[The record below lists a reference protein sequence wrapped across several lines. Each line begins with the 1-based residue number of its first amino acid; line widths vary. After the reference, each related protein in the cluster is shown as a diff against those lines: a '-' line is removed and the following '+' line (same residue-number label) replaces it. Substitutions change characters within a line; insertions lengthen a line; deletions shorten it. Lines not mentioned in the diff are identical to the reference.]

1 MCVVMHLTIITI
13 SARQVTCHEQIN
25 YYEGQLAKID
35 NPSAH
40 KASGKLCVCVVIH
53 VIFKKIYAYC
63 NGLCI
68 FCYRY
73 FTQGFPV
80 VMFTHLIP
88 FAFGVYK
95 ASPRQKNLAWLILWT
110 IIVYRFGVTNT
121 FDIKDN
127 KCTMYHAFFSF
138 NFLLLGLLR
147 KALVGQFHAYV
158 RIN

>member
-1 MCVVMHLTIITI
+1 MCLRSYACLLI
-13 SARQVTCHEQIN
+13 
-25 YYEGQLAKID
+25 L
-35 NPSAH
+35 
-40 KASGKLCVCVVIH
+40 
-53 VIFKKIYAYC
+53 KKIYAYC

-68 FCYRY
+68 YCYRY
-73 FTQGFPV
+73 LTQGFPV

-110 IIVYRFGVTNT
+110 IIVYRFGVTNI
-121 FDIKDN
+121 FDFKCQFRRDN
-127 KCTMYHAFFSF
+127 KGEVYNVSCICWKYYQSI

-147 KALVGQFHAYV
+147 KALVGQFHVYV

>member
-1 MCVVMHLTIITI
+1 MCLRSYACLLI
-13 SARQVTCHEQIN
+13 
-25 YYEGQLAKID
+25 L
-35 NPSAH
+35 
-40 KASGKLCVCVVIH
+40 
-53 VIFKKIYAYC
+53 KKIYAYC

-68 FCYRY
+68 YCYRY
-73 FTQGFPV
+73 LTQGFPV

-110 IIVYRFGVTNT
+110 IIVYRFGVTNI
-121 FDIKDN
+121 FDF
-127 KCTMYHAFFSF
+127 KCQFRRDSKGEVYNVSCICWKYYQSI

-147 KALVGQFHAYV
+147 KALVGQFHVYV